1 MADGAA
7 VCVCILFY
15 GAGEKYLKLAQRV
28 LNGPMRDLATQNVE
42 FRFGCNA
49 VGESTDAFLRDQIDK
64 HFHRAIVFEQPVN
77 LFKYPMMRRMVHS
90 LPVTAPTTMWFDHD
104 SYLDRDIDSPLWLT
118 RILRQLNGCDMIGS
132 VHKGLLSEKQVDWI
146 TKQSWKTSDAPP
158 RLATYASG
166 SWWAANTSVLQKYDW
181 PPADLGQKGGDMLF
195 GELFKQQHL
204 SLCHFRDGVR
214 INVNDAGVEGACPR
228 TIV

>member
-28 LNGPMRDLATQNVE
+28 LNSPMRDLATQNVE

-49 VGESTDAFLRDQIDK
+49 VGESTAAFLREQIDK

-90 LPVTAPTTMWFDHD
+90 LPITAPITMWFDHD
-104 SYLDRDIDSPLWLT
+104 SHLDADLNVARWIG
-118 RILRQLNGCDMIGS
+118 RITQQLSGCDMIGS
-132 VHKGLLSEKQVDWI
+132 VQRSGLKPEHADWL
-146 TKQSWKTSDAPP
+146 KNQEWHGGKEPGRYVSHAVS
-158 RLATYASG
+158 
-166 SWWAANTSVLQKYDW
+166 SWWAINTLLLYQYNWPAPDLKQKD
-181 PPADLGQKGGDMLF
+181 GDVLF
-195 GELFKQQHL
+195 GELFKQNNL
-204 SLCHFRDGVR
+204 LLCHFRDGVL
-214 INVNDAGVEGACPR
+214 ININDAGVEAAVSR
-228 TIV
+228 TMV

>member
-7 VCVCILFY
+7 VCICILFY

-28 LNGPMRDLATQNVE
+28 LNAPMRSLVGQDVE

-49 VGESTDAFLRDQIDK
+49 VGASTADYLQSQIDK

-90 LPVTAPTTMWFDHD
+90 LPITAPVTMWFDHD
-104 SYLDRDIDSPLWLT
+104 SYLYEDTDAPTWL
-118 RILRQLNGCDMIGS
+118 RRVLKQLSGCDMLGS
-132 VHKGLLSEKQVDWI
+132 IHKGVLSPQQADWAI
-146 TKQSWKTSDAPP
+146 RQPWQTGEMTT
-158 RLATYASG
+158 RYVTYASG
-166 SWWAANTSVLQKYDW
+166 SWWAVKTPVLQKYNW
-181 PPADLGQKGGDMLF
+181 PPSNLGQKGGDILF
-195 GELFKQQHL
+195 GDLFKQQQL

-214 INVNDAGVEGACPR
+214 INVNDAGVEAAQPR
-228 TIV
+228 TMV